1 VLRLRILAVV
11 AVAGATFG
19 AAPARAANGCRGG
32 NPMANVYAPSRLK
45 VLSNCRTVSGTV
57 VSSETE
63 NDGDEHLSLRVDRQY
78 ASMLN
83 AGNHRHH
90 GNTLVLEIVPA
101 DQPGCVKGRKVRNG
115 VCTGAHV
122 AIPKNGSH
130 ITATG
135 PFVLDRPAG
144 WNEIHPVWQ
153 IR

>member
-83 AGNHRHH
+83 GGNHRHH

-101 DQPGCVKGRKVRNG
+101 DQPKCTKGQTVKGG
-115 VCTGAHV
+115 TCTGARIATPKSPRHV
-122 AIPKNGSH
+122 
-130 ITATG
+130 TVTG
-135 PFVLDRPAG
+135 PYVYDTNHG

-153 IR
+153 VR